1 MEPRQSTGSNSTGTS
16 RPAAARGAGPAAG
29 RSGWPGRPRLPAP
42 TESRRAAVVAVL
54 ARPAGADGLG
64 LDNLSHQVTGL
75 EVRADLVGD
84 LDPRLLRH
92 HFAGELIY
100 SLRSTAEG
108 GRFGGTPAER
118 SSRLAAA
125 ARYYDL
131 IDLEAR
137 DLTGD
142 LLARIP
148 AQQRRISWHGGPL
161 DLPALRARF
170 EQLART
176 PARLYVL
183 APRTTSCGQAMIPL
197 QLLRSLGRTDVTA
210 FGTGP
215 SGTWSRVLA
224 AWLGAP
230 VVFGRL
236 HAPGDCGVPT
246 VRQLLEDYP
255 LPALP
260 PLRYLYGIV
269 GGSIHRSMSPR
280 LHNTAYRQLGL
291 PALFLPFQV
300 ETLAADW
307 GALATGLDLIGL
319 PLQGTTVMGPHKEAA
334 LELAD
339 AATPT
344 ASAAGSA
351 NVLLRRGDRWLAETT
366 DTDAVAAV
374 LARADIRL
382 TGRRVAVV
390 GCGGA
395 GRAAALGLVRA
406 GAETVLVNRGRDRG
420 RSAAALLGLPFVPLA
435 AFRPDGYSL
444 VVHATPLCDELPF
457 QVDRLPPDAV
467 VVDLVYRPGPTAL
480 TAIARDLGLVT
491 IDGWEVL
498 ETEVTRQF
506 RLMTGRLLPGTDVPL
521 LEPAGSVGELR

>member
-1 MEPRQSTGSNSTGTS
+1 MPRDH
-16 RPAAARGAGPAAG
+16 
-29 RSGWPGRPRLPAP
+29 
-42 TESRRAAVVAVL
+42 RRAAVVAVL

-64 LDNLSHQVTGL
+64 LDHLSHQVTGL
-75 EVRADLVGD
+75 EVRADLAGD

-92 HFAGELIY
+92 HFSGELIY

-108 GRFGGTPAER
+108 GRFGGTPTER
-118 SSRLAAA
+118 CSRLVAA

-131 IDLEAR
+131 IDLEIR
-137 DLTGD
+137 DLTPEA
-142 LLARIP
+142 LARIP
-148 AQQRRISWHGGPL
+148 ARQRRISWHGGPL

-170 EQLART
+170 TELART

-183 APRTTSCGQAMIPL
+183 APRTTSCGQALIPL
-197 QLLRSLGRTDVTA
+197 QLLRSLGRADVTA

-236 HAPGDCGVPT
+236 HGPIEAGVPT
-246 VRQLLEDYP
+246 IRQLLEDYP
-255 LPALP
+255 VPALP
-260 PLRYLYGIV
+260 LLRHLYGIV
-269 GGSIHRSMSPR
+269 GGSLHRSMSPR
-280 LHNTAYRQLGL
+280 LHNNAYRQLGL
-291 PALFLPFQV
+291 PALFLPFHV
-300 ETLAADW
+300 EALAAGW
-307 GALATGLDLIGL
+307 ARLASGLDEIGL
-319 PLQGTTVMGPHKEAA
+319 PLLGLTVMGPHKEAA
-334 LELAD
+334 LALAD
-339 AATPT
+339 AVTPT
-344 ASAAGSA
+344 ARAAGSA
-351 NVLLRRGDRWLAETT
+351 NVLLRRGSRWLAETT

-374 LARADIRL
+374 LARADVRL
-382 TGRRVAVV
+382 AGRKVAVV

-395 GRAAALGLVRA
+395 GRAAAVGLMRA

-420 RSAAALLGLPFVPLA
+420 RAAAALLGLPFVPLA
-435 AFRPDGYSL
+435 AFRPDGYSV

-457 QVDRLPPDAV
+457 PADRLPAGAV

-506 RLMTGRLLPGTDVPL
+506 GLMTGRLLPHTDAPAL
-521 LEPAGSVGELR
+521 KSAGSVGELR